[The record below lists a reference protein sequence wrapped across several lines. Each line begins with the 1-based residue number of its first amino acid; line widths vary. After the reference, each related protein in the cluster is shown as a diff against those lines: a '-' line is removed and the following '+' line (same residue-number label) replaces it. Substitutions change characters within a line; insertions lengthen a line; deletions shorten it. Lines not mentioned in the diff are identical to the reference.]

1 VGDFLIR
8 QLFHKSVDDGVVSW
22 ARRAAVALRFGRTG
36 RLGLPG
42 RRGRIR
48 ADARDAA
55 DMADM
60 ADMADSHGKHHV
72 HADTDMQGGYGAQD
86 VEDTLLESMVKWE
99 LPNWVI
105 DVRLVGD
112 VEVCRVFFF
121 HFPTMYNELQRCILK
136 HEI

>member
-1 VGDFLIR
+1 
-8 QLFHKSVDDGVVSW
+8 VVSW
-22 ARRAAVALRFGRTG
+22 ARRAAVALPLRFGRLG
-36 RLGLPG
+36 RTGLPG

-48 ADARDAA
+48 ADARDA
-55 DMADM
+55 

-86 VEDTLLESMVKWE
+86 VEDTLPESMVKWE

-105 DVRLVGD
+105 GMRFVED
-112 VEVCRVFFF
+112 VEVCSVYLCFS
-121 HFPTMYNELQRCILK
+121 TMYDALQCCILK